1 MDPFDE
7 EITVGIVSRLFGS
20 HRAGRKTALAKST
33 KAATPQPDRDATRR
47 QLLAMAVRDT
57 LRMHGIPAP
66 WVTTETLTAATAG
79 KERGMHLRLILRDR
93 RLLPFAMDVQM
104 NVTAR
109 ITRLDPLS
117 PAWMAGISW
126 KMEAPEDSSC
136 APLPDA
142 GYWQRLI
149 SNPPAAAPTPVAE
162 AEAAPTAVRAVLD
175 RLLGSGDTA
184 FFDSQQQDRPD
195 FSPTQP
201 MEGRLRR
208 EAATPRVA
216 H

>member
-1 MDPFDE
+1 M
-7 EITVGIVSRLFGS
+7 GIVSRLFGS

-33 KAATPQPDRDATRR
+33 KAGAPQPGRDGTRR

-57 LRMHGIPAP
+57 LRTHGIPAP
-66 WVTTETLTAATAG
+66 WVTTETLTAATTG

-104 NVTAR
+104 SVSAR

-117 PAWMAGISW
+117 PGWMAGISW
-126 KMEAPEDSSC
+126 KMEAPEDASC
-136 APLPDA
+136 AQLPDA

-149 SNPPAAAPTPVAE
+149 SNPPAPTPMAE
-162 AEAAPTAVRAVLD
+162 AEAAPTAARAVLD
-175 RLLGSGDTA
+175 RLFGEEAGLLSRQ
-184 FFDSQQQDRPD
+184 SRERPD

-201 MEGRLRR
+201 MEHIRR
-208 EAATPRVA
+208 GEGATSVA
-216 H
+216 R